1 MEKTINE
8 VKKNAKTL
16 ENDILKLISDFEVA
30 NPEVEVRVTV
40 GRNYSTVE
48 DGKITHRAD
57 VDLTINICGLRCT
70 KFCTQLRFF

>member
-16 ENDILKLISDFEVA
+16 ENDILKLISDFEAA

-40 GRNYSTVE
+40 GRNYS
-48 DGKITHRAD
+48 AD
-57 VDLTINICGLRCT
+57 DTQSHKADISLTI
-70 KFCTQLRFF
+70 K

>member
-30 NPEVEVRVTV
+30 NPEVDIRVNV
-40 GRNYSTVE
+40 SRNYS
-48 DGKITHRAD
+48 AD
-57 VDLTINICGLRCT
+57 DTQSHKADIALTI
-70 KFCTQLRFF
+70 K